1 MTTPDL
7 TRDPER
13 DAALSAALRGA
24 MGDVPE
30 PDWDRLRSSVASR
43 AEMPLARR
51 RREARPRPWTRARS
65 LLPLA
70 AAAGIAGLAVSLAT
84 LRPADPP
91 PLTDADRRMVE
102 QIVDAQLPDVDPL
115 LTGEAA
121 SDALIEAMVDS

>member
-1 MTTPDL
+1 MSTPDL

-30 PDWDRLRSSVASR
+30 PDWDRLRSSVAAR
-43 AEMPLARR
+43 AELPLARR
-51 RREARPRPWTRARS
+51 RRETRSRPWTRARS

-70 AAAGIAGLAVSLAT
+70 AAAGIAGLALSLT

-91 PLTDADRRMVE
+91 PLTEADRRMVE

-115 LTGEAA
+115 LSGEAA
-121 SDALIEAMVDS
+121 REALIEAMVDS

>member
-7 TRDPER
+7 TRDP
-13 DAALSAALRGA
+13 ALSAALRGA
-24 MGDVPE
+24 MGDAPE
-30 PDWDRLRSSVASR
+30 PDWDRLRSSVAAR

-70 AAAGIAGLAVSLAT
+70 AAAGIAGLAISLAT
-84 LRPADPP
+84 PRPANPP

-102 QIVDAQLPDVDPL
+102 QIVDAQLSDVDPL
-115 LTGEAA
+115 LSGEAA
-121 SDALIEAMVDS
+121 REALIEAMVDS

>member
-1 MTTPDL
+1 MSTPDL

-30 PDWDRLRSSVASR
+30 PDWDRLRSSVAAR
-43 AEMPLARR
+43 AELPLARR

-70 AAAGIAGLAVSLAT
+70 AAAGIAGLALSLT

-91 PLTDADRRMVE
+91 PLTEADRRMVE

-115 LTGEAA
+115 LSGEAA
-121 SDALIEAMVDS
+121 REALIEAMVDS

>member
-30 PDWDRLRSSVASR
+30 PDWDRLRSSVAAR

-51 RREARPRPWTRARS
+51 RRDARPRPGTRARS

-70 AAAGIAGLAVSLAT
+70 AAAGVAGLAISLAT
-84 LRPADPP
+84 LRQEPP
-91 PLTDADRRMVE
+91 PLTEADRQMVE

-115 LTGEAA
+115 LSGEAA
-121 SDALIEAMVDS
+121 REALIEAMVDS